1 MKKPLAVAKIDA
13 EMSLIPVRAHILCS
27 MTNAVSSVPCHQHC
41 LLSKVRA
48 PAVCMSTVALAS
60 PASSRPSSAQQ
71 CNGARARACFDSVN
85 NLKEDQIETLKQIF
99 SARASA
105 QGYGDGYQC
114 IKRKQSAAFYDQNS
128 TYILELLLLAALFT
142 FSDFT
147 DIMLHIAKP
156 SQNNYI
162 HCVAN
167 VQAVLSFYNVKC
179 LYSGGRE

>member
-48 PAVCMSTVALAS
+48 RPLCVRQLQAQPAQPAAGLAQ
-60 PASSRPSSAQQ
+60 PSSAM
-71 CNGARARACFDSVN
+71 ARARACFDSVN

-99 SARASA
+99 CARASA

-114 IKRKQSAAFYDQNS
+114 IKRKQSAVF
-128 TYILELLLLAALFT
+128 TIRILLTFLNYFCWLHCLLFQI
-142 FSDFT
+142 SQ
-147 DIMLHIAKP
+147 MLCYNKKMKP
-156 SQNNYI
+156 D
-162 HCVAN
+162 
-167 VQAVLSFYNVKC
+167 
-179 LYSGGRE
+179 

>member
-48 PAVCMSTVALAS
+48 RPLCVRQLQAQPAQPAAGLAQ
-60 PASSRPSSAQQ
+60 PSSAM
-71 CNGARARACFDSVN
+71 ARAPVRACFDSVN

-114 IKRKQSAAFYDQNS
+114 IKRKQSVAF
-128 TYILELLLLAALFT
+128 TIRILLTFLNYFFWLHCLLFQI
-142 FSDFT
+142 SQ
-147 DIMLHIAKP
+147 MLCYNK
-156 SQNNYI
+156 
-162 HCVAN
+162 
-167 VQAVLSFYNVKC
+167 AVTK
-179 LYSGGRE
+179 